1 LVLSCRDQADKQG
14 TFFISG
20 IIPVVLVDEKYNGGV
35 KMAEVVKQHA
45 CKEKSE
51 EEKFTILS
59 KVIEDYQHK
68 ESNLIQILHMAQA
81 IFGFLP
87 EKVQSFIAE
96 KMDLPISRVSGVL
109 TFYSFFST
117 KPKGEYTIFVC
128 LGTACYV
135 RGGKK
140 ILDKLIE
147 VLGINVGET
156 TEDMKFSLE
165 VVRCM
170 GACGLAPAIRVND
183 KVYRQV
189 NPNKIQQILKQ
200 YS

>member
-1 LVLSCRDQADKQG
+1 MTEVCENVACREM
-14 TFFISG
+14 TEI
-20 IIPVVLVDEKYNGGV
+20 EKY
-35 KMAEVVKQHA
+35 ALLDQII
-45 CKEKSE
+45 S
-51 EEKFTILS
+51 
-59 KVIEDYQHK
+59 DYKGK

-87 EKVQSFIAE
+87 SEVQTFIAQ
-96 KMDLPISRVSGVL
+96 KMNLPISKISGVI

-117 KPKGEYTIFVC
+117 EPKGEHIIRVC

-140 ILDKLIE
+140 IMDKLKE
-147 VLGINVGET
+147 LLGIEVGET

-170 GACGLAPAIRVND
+170 GACGLAPAIKVND
-183 KVYRQV
+183 KVYKQV
-189 NPNKIQQILKQ
+189 NSNKLQQILKH
-200 YS
+200 YR